1 MHLKWV
7 FFKLAFLYTRV
18 YAFFC
23 YYRKK
28 KQQRELEEK
37 VRLFFAEKDP
47 HRIKKIVRGI
57 FELRGGRKMQ
67 RYLIPRIDD
76 QFIQWFV
83 AIEGLDHLDDALKEG
98 KGVLMMAGH
107 IGNPHIGFSVLRR
120 MGYRITIIKGGK
132 SKKAE
137 YRKGRYSDP
146 HEYTIFTEDAPLSK
160 SSRERAGDVLRSGGT
175 LYYSADAFGGKRKVE
190 VSFLR
195 RNMAFATG
203 TLYLARQTRA
213 IVLPFIHL
221 YRHGKIQL
229 IFGAPIDGGWKHG
242 EEDYGRILSEF
253 TGWMES
259 IILKYPEEYMGIY
272 GDTVPDHYY
281 REMKKKGL
289 ALQIPHPPPDLPLEG
304 GGT

>member
-1 MHLKWV
+1 LKWV

-28 KQQRELEEK
+28 KQQKELEEK
-37 VRLFFAEKDP
+37 VRLFFSVQDP
-47 HRIKKIVRGI
+47 HRIKRIVKGI
-57 FELRGGRKMQ
+57 FELRGGRKVQ

-83 AIEGLDHLDDALKEG
+83 TIEGLDHLDKAMKEG
-98 KGVLMMAGH
+98 RGILMMAGH
-107 IGNPHIGFSVLRR
+107 IGNPHIGFSVLRT
-120 MGYRITIIKGGK
+120 MGYQITIIKGGK
-132 SKKAE
+132 SKKADD
-137 YRKGRYSDP
+137 RKYRYSDP
-146 HEYTIFTEDAPLSK
+146 PEYTIFTEDAPLSK
-160 SSRERAGDVLRSGGT
+160 NSRERALDVLRSGKT
-175 LYYSADAFGGKRKVE
+175 LYYSVDAFGGKRRVE
-190 VSFLR
+190 VSFLG

-203 TLYLARQTRA
+203 TLYLAHQTNA

-221 YRHGKIQL
+221 YRHGKIEL
-229 IFGAPIDGGWKHG
+229 IFRAPIDVGWKNG
-242 EEDYGRILSEF
+242 EEDYRRMISEF

-281 REMKKKGL
+281 REVKNR
-289 ALQIPHPPPDLPLEG
+289 A
-304 GGT
+304 